1 MDVKNKTAALKKL
14 RTSIEADSSPARKR
28 LEMLFDE
35 GTFVEIGAFVKQRP
49 SEFGKTEAAAEGV
62 VTGYGSVAGTLVFA
76 FAQDPSVLK
85 GSISEMNAKK
95 ICNIAEMAV
104 KANAPIV
111 SMIDTCG
118 IRLLEGMDALSGYG
132 KILKKFNKVAG
143 AVFHVSI
150 VFGTSAGAMS
160 FIPATADYTIMMKDA
175 EMFLSSPDVVRA
187 RFNDSKAGTAESAFK
202 NGTVS
207 KICATE
213 KDAVEAC
220 KDFLNTVCVP
230 AEATDDINRL
240 VPEISKI
247 IAKDKYDVL
256 ALIKAIADNG
266 KVFEIYPGAA
276 ENIVTAII
284 RMGAMTVG
292 VVANQPKSENGRM
305 TSAAAKKAAKF
316 IDFCDFA
323 GISILNIVDTDGY
336 EPLPDEN
343 LEDAA
348 ILPLS
353 YINASVPKVT
363 LIVGKAYGAGY
374 ISMCSKTS
382 GADIVLAYPTAQIAC
397 LPAETGAVFMS
408 AQTIVQTKAN
418 PVEERDALIAQ
429 YRDTI
434 ASPYEAAKHG
444 YVDDIIEI
452 QTTRQLLISTFD
464 MLSEKDD

>member
-175 EMFLSSPDVVRA
+175 E
-187 RFNDSKAGTAESAFK
+187 
-202 NGTVS
+202 
-207 KICATE
+207 
-213 KDAVEAC
+213 
-220 KDFLNTVCVP
+220 
-230 AEATDDINRL
+230 
-240 VPEISKI
+240 
-247 IAKDKYDVL
+247 
-256 ALIKAIADNG
+256 
-266 KVFEIYPGAA
+266 
-276 ENIVTAII
+276 
-284 RMGAMTVG
+284 
-292 VVANQPKSENGRM
+292 
-305 TSAAAKKAAKF
+305 
-316 IDFCDFA
+316 
-323 GISILNIVDTDGY
+323 
-336 EPLPDEN
+336 
-343 LEDAA
+343 
-348 ILPLS
+348 
-353 YINASVPKVT
+353 
-363 LIVGKAYGAGY
+363 
-374 ISMCSKTS
+374 
-382 GADIVLAYPTAQIAC
+382 
-397 LPAETGAVFMS
+397 
-408 AQTIVQTKAN
+408 
-418 PVEERDALIAQ
+418 
-429 YRDTI
+429 
-434 ASPYEAAKHG
+434 
-444 YVDDIIEI
+444 
-452 QTTRQLLISTFD
+452 
-464 MLSEKDD
+464 